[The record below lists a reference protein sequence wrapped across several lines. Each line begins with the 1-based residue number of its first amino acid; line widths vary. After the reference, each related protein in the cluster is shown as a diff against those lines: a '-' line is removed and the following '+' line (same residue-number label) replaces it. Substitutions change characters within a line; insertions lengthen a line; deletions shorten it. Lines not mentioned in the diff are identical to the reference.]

1 MPSTESGSES
11 SVLKPEKF
19 YDSPS
24 HIALGPFSAMLASAQ
39 SQGSSLHIAVPQLI
53 LWMNES
59 SVHLNGVFSIC

>member
-1 MPSTESGSES
+1 M
-11 SVLKPEKF
+11 LKPEKF

-24 HIALGPFSAMLASAQ
+24 HITPHITLVPFSAMLASAQ
-39 SQGSSLHIAVPQLI
+39 TQGSPLHIVVPQLI